1 MTARPGP
8 AFPGPAAPGP
18 ASPGPASPGPRARL
32 SAAAAAV
39 AGTGA
44 AASVALA
51 LLVLVCA
58 FVAVAVPRAS
68 LGYRTQVLQRTFRTA
83 SSAATT
89 VLADAAISGLS
100 QNVLNAAGL
109 DTARGQLV
117 AGLRRAGLPLA
128 PPGADWSGMATGSAP
143 FAVAGQAPTTTTAPP
158 QLELLYRSGL
168 GRNAR
173 LVAGSLPG
181 GAAAS
186 GSAPSGTV
194 PHRPPGPVPVA
205 VTEATA
211 ARFSL
216 RVGSRLQAAGR
227 IAVVSGIIRPRHA
240 ASSFWT
246 VDPVAAAPRLTYPT
260 PNSAPYWDTAAF
272 VSAASLPALQGYD
285 TGQPLHALWSI
296 PLALGGVTAD
306 QADGLLTT
314 LQGVIYLP
322 AATAVGTSLNAA
334 AGPSAT
340 IQISLSNGLTSTLP
354 SFVAT
359 DDAVQRVLSLLFVP
373 LAVIGAVVVLLA
385 ARLVAERRRGEFTMM
400 RARGASLRQLVTT
413 ALAGGAAVVLPAAAA
428 GVGAAVLATPGPASS
443 LAWWLAGL
451 IIATALA
458 GPPVLAAWWYRT
470 RRAGHAGSSP
480 AARRRIATGRR
491 WVADCALVCAAAGGL
506 ILLRQQGLP
515 PPGQVDLFTSAA
527 PVLAAVPVA
536 LLIMRAYPVGL
547 RWLTGLSRRR
557 RGVVLVV
564 GFARGGA
571 AAQASLLPVF
581 ALVLAFTV
589 IAFAAMAR
597 GAVARA
603 DVAASWSA
611 TGADALVTAPEAGPG
626 IIPAAQREITRVPG
640 VQRSAAVSVTTGT
653 SGQGLQLTVVIVDPA
668 QYAALIAATPGPA
681 FPAAALARPPGA
693 SGRAGAPGLVPA
705 LISPAARAIL
715 SQRSGL
721 YVAGRQL
728 RIRVAGTVAGVAGA
742 PAGSQFA
749 VLPRWALGNRLPA
762 PAVLAVVGPRLDQA
776 AFGRTARRA
785 VPGAQLTLR
794 SRVLAAISGAP
805 LPHGGFVSF
814 AQGAAA
820 AAAFSLLILVL
831 TLVLTARSRE
841 QTLARL
847 ATMGLEPAQSRRIMA
862 VETLPAILAAAVG
875 GTACALVLVPLVGPA
890 VDLAAF
896 TGVPVST
903 ALQADPAA
911 IGVAAAALL
920 LLAGLT
926 LAIQDR
932 LARGRGTTQALRVGE

>member
-1 MTARPGP
+1 M
-8 AFPGPAAPGP
+8 
-18 ASPGPASPGPRARL
+18 
-32 SAAAAAV
+32 
-39 AGTGA
+39 
-44 AASVALA
+44 
-51 LLVLVCA
+51 
-58 FVAVAVPRAS
+58 
-68 LGYRTQVLQRTFRTA
+68 
-83 SSAATT
+83 
-89 VLADAAISGLS
+89 
-100 QNVLNAAGL
+100 
-109 DTARGQLV
+109 
-117 AGLRRAGLPLA
+117 
-128 PPGADWSGMATGSAP
+128 
-143 FAVAGQAPTTTTAPP
+143 
-158 QLELLYRSGL
+158 
-168 GRNAR
+168 
-173 LVAGSLPG
+173 
-181 GAAAS
+181 
-186 GSAPSGTV
+186 
-194 PHRPPGPVPVA
+194 
-205 VTEATA
+205 
-211 ARFSL
+211 
-216 RVGSRLQAAGR
+216 
-227 IAVVSGIIRPRHA
+227 
-240 ASSFWT
+240 
-246 VDPVAAAPRLTYPT
+246 
-260 PNSAPYWDTAAF
+260 
-272 VSAASLPALQGYD
+272 
-285 TGQPLHALWSI
+285 
-296 PLALGGVTAD
+296 
-306 QADGLLTT
+306 
-314 LQGVIYLP
+314 
-322 AATAVGTSLNAA
+322 
-334 AGPSAT
+334 
-340 IQISLSNGLTSTLP
+340 
-354 SFVAT
+354 
-359 DDAVQRVLSLLFVP
+359 
-373 LAVIGAVVVLLA
+373 
-385 ARLVAERRRGEFTMM
+385 
-400 RARGASLRQLVTT
+400 
-413 ALAGGAAVVLPAAAA
+413 
-428 GVGAAVLATPGPASS
+428 
-443 LAWWLAGL
+443 
-451 IIATALA
+451 
-458 GPPVLAAWWYRT
+458 
-470 RRAGHAGSSP
+470 
-480 AARRRIATGRR
+480 
-491 WVADCALVCAAAGGL
+491 
-506 ILLRQQGLP
+506 
-515 PPGQVDLFTSAA
+515 
-527 PVLAAVPVA
+527 LAAVPVA

-547 RWLTGLSRRR
+547 RWLTRLSRRR

-564 GFARGGA
+564 GFARGRA

-640 VQRSAAVSVTTGT
+640 VQRSAAVSVATGT

-749 VLPRWALGNRLPA
+749 VLPRWALGNRLPV

-776 AFGRTARRA
+776 ALGRTARRA

-896 TGVPVST
+896 TGVPVTT

>member
-1 MTARPGP
+1 
-8 AFPGPAAPGP
+8 
-18 ASPGPASPGPRARL
+18 
-32 SAAAAAV
+32 
-39 AGTGA
+39 
-44 AASVALA
+44 
-51 LLVLVCA
+51 VLVCA

-68 LGYRTQVLQRTFRTA
+68 LGYRTQVLQRTFHAA

-89 VLADAAISGLS
+89 VLADADISGLS
-100 QNVLNAAGL
+100 QNVLNAAEL
-109 DTARGQLV
+109 DSARGQLV
-117 AGLRRAGLPLA
+117 AGLRRVGLPLA
-128 PPGADWSGMATGSAP
+128 PPGADWAGMATGSAP

-168 GRNAR
+168 GRSAR

-181 GAAAS
+181 
-186 GSAPSGTV
+186 SAVPSGAV
-194 PHRPPGPVPVA
+194 PHGAVPHGPLGAVPIA
-205 VTEATA
+205 VTEAAA
-211 ARFSL
+211 ARFRL
-216 RVGSRLQAAGR
+216 RVGSRLHAGGQV
-227 IAVVSGIIRPRHA
+227 AVVSGIIAPRRA

-246 VDPVAAAPRLTYPT
+246 VDPVAAAPRLTYPS
-260 PNSAPYWDTAAF
+260 PDSAPYWDAAAF
-272 VSAASLPALQGYD
+272 VSAASLPALPGYD

-306 QADGLLTT
+306 QAAGLLST
-314 LQGVIYLP
+314 LQGVTYLP

-385 ARLVAERRRGEFTMM
+385 ARLVAEHRRGEFTMM

-428 GVGAAVLATPGPASS
+428 GVGGAVLATPGPASS

-451 IIATALA
+451 IIAAALA
-458 GPPVLAAWWYRT
+458 GPPVLAVWWYRT
-470 RRAGHAGSSP
+470 RRSTGHAGSGP
-480 AARRRIATGRR
+480 AGRRRIATARR

-547 RWLTGLSRRR
+547 RWLTRLSRRR

-564 GFARGGA
+564 GFARGRA
-571 AAQASLLPVF
+571 AAQASLLPAF

-603 DVAASWSA
+603 DVSASWSV
-611 TGADALVTAPEAGPG
+611 TGADALVTAPEVGPG
-626 IIPAAQREITRVPG
+626 ITPPAQRDITRVPG
-640 VQRSAAVSVTTGT
+640 VRRSAAVSVAVGT

-668 QYAALIAATPGPA
+668 QYAALIAATPGPV
-681 FPAAALARPPGA
+681 FPAAALARPPG
-693 SGRAGAPGLVPA
+693 GAKPPVLVPA

-715 SQRSGL
+715 NQHSGL

-728 RIRVAGTVAGVAGA
+728 RIRVAGTVAGIAGA

-749 VLPRWALGNRLPA
+749 VVPRWSLGNRPPVPSVVAL
-762 PAVLAVVGPRLDQA
+762 VGPRLDQA
-776 AFGRTARRA
+776 ALARTARRA

-794 SRVLAAISGAP
+794 SQVLAGISGAP

-814 AQGAAA
+814 AQGAAG
-820 AAAFSLLILVL
+820 AAAFSLLILIL
-831 TLVLTARSRE
+831 TLVLSARSRE

-875 GTACALVLVPLVGPA
+875 GTVCAVVLVPLVGPA

-896 TGVPVST
+896 TGVPVTT

-911 IGVAAAALL
+911 IGVAAGALL